1 MTAAE
6 LHAALRELGLSGYAF
21 AVECR
26 VNPSTVYKW
35 LKLKPG
41 AYVPGY
47 VETIVE
53 LLRENRRLRRAA

>member
-1 MTAAE
+1 MTGPD
-6 LHAALRELGLSGYAF
+6 LRAALAELGLTGYAF

-35 LKLKPG
+35 LHLKPG

>member
-6 LHAALRELGLSGYAF
+6 LRAALDDLGLSGYAF

-26 VNPSTVYKW
+26 CNPSTVYKW
-35 LKLKPG
+35 LHLKPG

-47 VETIVE
+47 VVTIIE
-53 LLRENRRLRRAA
+53 LLQQVRDLRRAA

>member
-6 LHAALRELGLSGYAF
+6 LRAALDDLGLSGYAF

-26 VNPSTVYKW
+26 CNPSTVYKW
-35 LKLKPG
+35 LHLKPG
-41 AYVPGY
+41 SYVPGY

-53 LLRENRRLRRAA
+53 LLQQVRDLRRAA